1 MALDE
6 IAGTAHY
13 WHMRYLLI
21 SDIHANLPAA
31 ESVLKTAQKHRVDE
45 IIHIG
50 DSIAIGPWPS
60 ETLDLLMDNGVRL
73 LKGNHE
79 EDMYLE
85 LHPDNHLGTGE
96 AEHNAW
102 LKQQLRDDQISVCR
116 DMPYSYDI
124 QPGIRL
130 QHFAREESGRISM
143 ERINLKEDDL
153 RPIFRSGEKQLLV
166 FGHIHAPLERSI
178 GNTRF
183 ISFGTSGCMMK
194 SGSGRQALLLDADID
209 AYHIRDLE
217 LEWDSSA
224 VHSELRKRKVPA
236 TEEVIDIF
244 FN

>member
-1 MALDE
+1 
-6 IAGTAHY
+6 
-13 WHMRYLLI
+13 
-21 SDIHANLPAA
+21 
-31 ESVLKTAQKHRVDE
+31 
-45 IIHIG
+45 
-50 DSIAIGPWPS
+50 
-60 ETLDLLMDNGVRL
+60 
-73 LKGNHE
+73 
-79 EDMYLE
+79 MYLE

-166 FGHIHAPLERSI
+166 FGHIHAPLDRII

-194 SGSGRQALLLDADID
+194 SGLGRQALLLDADID

-224 VHSELRKRKVPA
+224 VHSELRKRMVPA